1 MSSIWTPGGEHPVD
15 DRRQQAPAAGVRP
28 DSDEHGAV
36 PPGEMPDMED
46 LTPEQRERLAAA
58 TDEVAE
64 IRRQLAEAPAEV
76 VVANHVM
83 GLFELAAIHLGQDE
97 PDLPSARLA
106 IDAMAAVL
114 DKLSGRLGEHEPS
127 IVAARGQIQM
137 AYVQVA
143 NQAKGGEDAGDDAI
157 DETPAD

>member
-1 MSSIWTPGGEHPVD
+1 MSSIWTPGGEHPVG
-15 DRRQQAPAAGVRP
+15 DRRQQAPAAGVRAEP
-28 DSDEHGAV
+28 NEAAATG
-36 PPGEMPDMED
+36 PGGMPDLDD
-46 LTPEQRERLAAA
+46 LSPEERERLSAAA
-58 TDEVAE
+58 DEVAE

-83 GLFELAAIHLGQDE
+83 GLFELAAIHLGQED

-127 IVAARGQIQM
+127 LVAARGQIQM
-137 AYVQVA
+137 AFVQVA
-143 NQAKGGEDAGDDAI
+143 NAPSDATPPDDGD
-157 DETPAD
+157 